1 MRPERN
7 QRIQASNSAMNPAT
21 PDALPVPRVE
31 ELLLEQAEEALGA
44 GVVAAHAL
52 ARHAPGQP
60 VRLADRD
67 PPRPAVVAAA
77 VAVDG
82 RRLAGRQHPAGRLER
97 GIGQPRR
104 GVPADRPR
112 DGPAVEAVDDGRQ
125 VALRPAGQPEL
136 RDVGDPQL
144 VGGRGAEVV
153 RPVLAQRQV
162 RLGGGR
168 LPGVA
173 APPAAAAPPRG
184 EPLLAHQPADHLLGD
199 ADAAAPQLRVDGPV
213 AACYR

>member
-1 MRPERN
+1 MHIN
-7 QRIQASNSAMNPAT
+7 TAH
-21 PDALPVPRVE
+21 
-31 ELLLEQAEEALGA
+31 
-44 GVVAAHAL
+44 AHAL

-82 RRLAGRQHPAGRLER
+82 RRLTGCQRPAGRLER
-97 GIGQPRR
+97 GVGQPRR

-112 DGPAVEAVDDGRQ
+112 DGPAVEAVDDGRR

-162 RLGGGR
+162 RRSGGAQSR
-168 LPGVA
+168 
-173 APPAAAAPPRG
+173 PRARRTRQRWK
-184 EPLLAHQPADHLLGD
+184 PLTPDS
-199 ADAAAPQLRVDGPV
+199 
-213 AACYR
+213 

>member
-1 MRPERN
+1 MHIN
-7 QRIQASNSAMNPAT
+7 TAH
-21 PDALPVPRVE
+21 
-31 ELLLEQAEEALGA
+31 
-44 GVVAAHAL
+44 AHAL

-82 RRLAGRQHPAGRLER
+82 RRLTGCQRPAGRLER
-97 GIGQPRR
+97 GVGQPRR

-112 DGPAVEAVDDGRQ
+112 DGPAVEAVDDGRR

-162 RLGGGR
+162 RRGGGR
-168 LPGVA
+168 S
-173 APPAAAAPPRG
+173 RG
-184 EPLLAHQPADHLLGD
+184 RGRAERG
-199 ADAAAPQLRVDGPV
+199 RGGS
-213 AACYR
+213 R